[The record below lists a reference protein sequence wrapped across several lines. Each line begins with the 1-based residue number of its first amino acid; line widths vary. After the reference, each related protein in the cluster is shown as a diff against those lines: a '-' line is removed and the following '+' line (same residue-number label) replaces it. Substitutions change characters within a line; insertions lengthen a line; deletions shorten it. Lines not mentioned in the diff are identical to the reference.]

1 MQWLSDAGRIAFDA
15 TYVMLSCGGFAL
27 LVSGLML
34 VSPGRARQ
42 AGEWILIGTA
52 ALAVVLA
59 SDLVD
64 KLDNGTVGVKL
75 VMIALVA
82 SALKLSDTFAAL
94 QVAGSRP
101 VRRPELAGLVKFLS
115 IAVQLGF
122 LVLLIRHFNLVSPVF
137 CHQIIFLTLYG
148 FLLHYFLPLR
158 YRLPFFLFLSL
169 SGIVFIFGFVQAG
182 WLIGLGL
189 ILIGLCH
196 LPIRFSFR
204 VVLLVLA
211 GGALA
216 AFRVGRMPA
225 PWSGAIWP
233 ILGSMFMFRLIAY
246 MYSLKHRKAP
256 VGVWPSLS
264 YFFLLPNVV
273 FPLFPIVD
281 YTAFHRTYYDVD
293 RHLIHQ
299 TGLKWIFRGIV
310 HLLLC
315 YTSSGSICPR
325 Q

>member
-1 MQWLSDAGRIAFDA
+1 MGVAIMQWLGDAGRITFDV
-15 TYVMLSCGGFAL
+15 TYVMLVCGGFAL

-34 VSPGRARQ
+34 VSPRRGRQ

-101 VRRPELAGLVKFLS
+101 VRQPELTGLVKFLS

-196 LPIRFSFR
+196 LPIRFGKFDADRRYSRFGER
-204 VVLLVLA
+204 SCNPPRGRA
-211 GGALA
+211 ERQRSARGRNRIARARCRPALCDA
-216 AFRVGRMPA
+216 LKNTCRR
-225 PWSGAIWP
+225 SGE
-233 ILGSMFMFRLIAY
+233 
-246 MYSLKHRKAP
+246 
-256 VGVWPSLS
+256 
-264 YFFLLPNVV
+264 
-273 FPLFPIVD
+273 
-281 YTAFHRTYYDVD
+281 T
-293 RHLIHQ
+293 
-299 TGLKWIFRGIV
+299 
-310 HLLLC
+310 
-315 YTSSGSICPR
+315 
-325 Q
+325 